1 MVAAS
6 LDIVVDVD
14 SAGGLFELVDI
25 VVVIV
30 GVVVSAIGT
39 GVVLDG
45 VGREV
50 ELTAG
55 GGGNCG
61 LMPTTLHAS
70 TTFCVASSWSCS
82 SHASSTQD
90 FVFRKT
96 SPLEQ

>member
-1 MVAAS
+1 MVTAS
-6 LDIVVDVD
+6 LDIAVDVD
-14 SAGGLFELVDI
+14 SAGDLFELVDI

-30 GVVVSAIGT
+30 GVVVSAIWM

-50 ELTAG
+50 ELTA